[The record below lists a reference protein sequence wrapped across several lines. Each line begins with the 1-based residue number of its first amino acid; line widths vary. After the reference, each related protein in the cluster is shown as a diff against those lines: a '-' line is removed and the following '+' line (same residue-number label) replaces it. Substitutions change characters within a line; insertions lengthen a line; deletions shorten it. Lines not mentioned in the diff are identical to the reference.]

1 MRLASCGSPN
11 IMTRAR
17 WPPVSLS
24 EWKQQ
29 VKDDPSI
36 HGAEGRLKVTSTAF
50 KSGSEISATEYL
62 HLNIIWH
69 NYLRIEALGHL
80 MRDDP
85 EVSYTG
91 YVSPENMEK
100 ANTVFNAARQKW
112 QNYFDELN
120 GRKAEEKALK
130 AVTLTQLPKQHDTER
145 LYTQVMPSMEG
156 GDHFWWP
163 LYFQLL
169 AMTATN
175 QNKPTAEEI
184 ERTSAITKP
193 GPGSS
198 VASLLYSVNQPISPR
213 PRNLRGR
220 STPHREVPQNTNTPQ
235 TTSFLPGTGGK
246 QNRPAADECYTN
258 NALVVFLQAI
268 NTAVSTSESKFS
280 GLHWLGGRI
289 GFKLFESA
297 DSTDASE
304 TKNEEGPMMKK
315 LMEARVDGYLCQMS
329 SHESELNTDALA
341 ILEVKPF
348 TLKSALSS
356 IRRQEGAEMACW
368 ISEEE
373 GRTTTVLLQPSTSGR
388 KR

>member
-1 MRLASCGSPN
+1 MALL
-11 IMTRAR
+11 
-17 WPPVSLS
+17 PP
-24 EWKQQ
+24 
-29 VKDDPSI
+29 
-36 HGAEGRLKVTSTAF
+36 
-50 KSGSEISATEYL
+50 
-62 HLNIIWH
+62 
-69 NYLRIEALGHL
+69 LGHL

-85 EVSYTG
+85 EVSYAG
-91 YVSPENMEK
+91 YVSPENMEN
-100 ANTVFNAARQKW
+100 ANTIFNAARQKW

-130 AVTLTQLPKQHDTER
+130 AVTLAQLPKQHDKER
-145 LYTQVMPSMEG
+145 LYTYTQVIPSMES

-169 AMTATN
+169 AMTAMN
-175 QNKPTAEEI
+175 QDKPTAEDI
-184 ERTSAITKP
+184 ERTYAITKP

-198 VASLLYSVNQPISPR
+198 VASVPYSVNQPISPR
-213 PRNLRGR
+213 PQNLRCR
-220 STPHREVPQNTNTPQ
+220 STPHKEVPQNTSTPQ

-268 NTAVSTSESKFS
+268 NTAVSRSESKFS

-289 GFKLFESA
+289 GFKLFENA
-297 DSTDASE
+297 DSTDVSE
-304 TKNEEGPMMKK
+304 TRDEEYPTMKK
-315 LMEARVDGYLCQMS
+315 LMEARVDGYLCQLS
-329 SHESELNTDALA
+329 SHESELNTDAVA

-373 GRTTTVLLQPSTSGR
+373 DRSTTGFLQPSTSGR